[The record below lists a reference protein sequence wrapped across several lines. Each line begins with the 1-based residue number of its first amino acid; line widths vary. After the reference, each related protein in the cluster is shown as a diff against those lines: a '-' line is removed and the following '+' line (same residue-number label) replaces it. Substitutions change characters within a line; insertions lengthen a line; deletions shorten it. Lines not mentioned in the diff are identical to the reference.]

1 MKKGFPTDEELED
14 LSENIPDHWI
24 KLGRRLGFNKELQ
37 EFDKGHDK
45 LAEKAYAML
54 IAWKEREGSSATYR
68 VLNKAL
74 CDIRVKRRD
83 LAQRFCCNWLIRF
96 LQFSL
101 HWIYSSLR
109 LTFNRLNI
117 FFFYISVPSKGYLC
131 CSRLYMLWFNFILG
145 LNFLFLRFRVR

>member
-1 MKKGFPTDEELED
+1 MQLKVVVFLFFFSAFAGDVKKGIPTDEELED

-24 KLGRRLGFNKELQ
+24 KLGRRLGFKKELQ

-54 IAWKEREGSSATYR
+54 IAWKEKEGSAATYR

-83 LAQRFCCNWLIRF
+83 LAQQFCC
-96 LQFSL
+96 
-101 HWIYSSLR
+101 Y
-109 LTFNRLNI
+109 
-117 FFFYISVPSKGYLC
+117 
-131 CSRLYMLWFNFILG
+131 
-145 LNFLFLRFRVR
+145 